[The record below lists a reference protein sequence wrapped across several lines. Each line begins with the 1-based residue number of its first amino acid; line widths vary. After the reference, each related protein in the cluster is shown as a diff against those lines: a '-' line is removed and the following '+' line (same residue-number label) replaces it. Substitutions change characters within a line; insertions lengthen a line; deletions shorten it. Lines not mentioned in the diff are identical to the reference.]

1 MEAQLDVMEARFDRL
16 GAHVDCMKEEGVAEA
31 ELARFVDRYTFEFV
45 RTYPDPIE
53 RVWRAIVDDAE
64 ISVWFWTAE
73 IDAQLGGTFHFGGE
87 DSRMR
92 GVIVSFDPPRLI
104 RFSEPPAT
112 GEDGY
117 FQFALE
123 PAPGGTR
130 LTFTQHGTPGF
141 VAEEWP
147 WPGLL
152 SGWHLALDSLG
163 AWMEGRDKPPADEA
177 ALEARYADH
186 AQATRPP
193 AGATHVSCRTRAAC
207 LQSPPDHR
215 IADTSQCPLFG
226 LTPMT
231 VFHPGPPLEGSAR
244 RRSG

>member
-1 MEAQLDVMEARFDRL
+1 M
-16 GAHVDCMKEEGVAEA
+16 AEA

-45 RTYPDPIE
+45 RTFPHPID

-64 ISVWFWTAE
+64 VSAWFDRCT
-73 IDAQLGGTFHFGGE
+73 IDARLGGAFHFGGE

-92 GVIVSFDPPRLI
+92 GVIVAFEPPRLV

-123 PAPGGTR
+123 AVAGGTR
-130 LTFTQHGTPGF
+130 LTFVQYGTPGF

-163 AWMEGRDKPPADEA
+163 AWMDGRERAPTDEA
-177 ALEARYADH
+177 ALQARYGAH
-186 AQATRPP
+186 SAATRPQ
-193 AGATHVSCRTRAAC
+193 AATGGAHV
-207 LQSPPDHR
+207 
-215 IADTSQCPLFG
+215 
-226 LTPMT
+226 
-231 VFHPGPPLEGSAR
+231 
-244 RRSG
+244 